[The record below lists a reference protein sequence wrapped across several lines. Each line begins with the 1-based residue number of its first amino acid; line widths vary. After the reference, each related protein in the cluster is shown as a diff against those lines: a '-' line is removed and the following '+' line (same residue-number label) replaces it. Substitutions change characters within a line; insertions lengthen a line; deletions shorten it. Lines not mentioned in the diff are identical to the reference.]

1 MNMIC
6 SVRNESQI
14 FNVDFEEFY
23 EYTRNADNISRDIL
37 RINNELQD
45 KIDDW
50 NGGSKE
56 LAEKYCIVT
65 DYCWNPV
72 DKRIEGFPNPFHLD
86 YPIQRK
92 SSKFILRLAAFPNG
106 FETDNLMS
114 IEDVLAYYNLSTIST
129 GQFVY
134 LFDGSQRERLIR
146 LDDIDSFAKNIFQP
160 AIVKL
165 ANQMNFHTIQP
176 NGMSFF
182 DVFVNNYFTL
192 EEYFEY
198 SHQSL
203 NDAIS
208 QILQLSMNSDL
219 ILNTGSQLNRDNL
232 HTLIRL
238 MQNKNGEVNEENVEL
253 IATFLS
259 HIMFDKNSKSA
270 HAYSNKELSWLNDEI
285 KKFG

>member
-1 MNMIC
+1 MIY

-23 EYTRNADNISRDIL
+23 EYTRNADNIRRDIL
-37 RINNELQD
+37 RINDELQD

-65 DYCWNPV
+65 EYCWNPV
-72 DKRIEGFPNPFHLD
+72 SKRIEGFPNPFHLD

-92 SSKFILRLAAFPNG
+92 SSKFIIRLAAFPNE

-114 IEDVLAYYNLSTIST
+114 IEDILNYYNLNTIST

-134 LFDGSQRERLIR
+134 LFDGNQRERLIK

-160 AIVKL
+160 VVVKL

-176 NGMSFF
+176 NGVSFF

-192 EEYFEY
+192 EEYFNY
-198 SHQSL
+198 SYQPL
-203 NDAIS
+203 NNAIC
-208 QILQLSMNSDL
+208 QMLQPSMNSDL
-219 ILNTGSQLNRDNL
+219 ILNTGAQLNRDNL

-238 MQNKNGEVNEENVEL
+238 MQNKNGKVSKENIAL
-253 IATFLS
+253 IATFLN
-259 HIMFDKNSKSA
+259 HVMFDKNSKSA
-270 HAYSNKELSWLNDEI
+270 YAYSNKELGWLKNEI
-285 KKFG
+285 EKFG

>member
-92 SSKFILRLAAFPNG
+92 SSKFILRLASFPNG

-114 IEDVLAYYNLSTIST
+114 IEDVLYYYNLSTIST

-134 LFDGSQRERLIR
+134 LFDGSQKERLIR

-160 AIVKL
+160 VVVKL

-176 NGMSFF
+176 NGVSFF

-198 SHQSL
+198 SHKPL
-203 NDAIS
+203 NDAICKM
-208 QILQLSMNSDL
+208 LQPAINSVL
-219 ILNTGSQLNRDNL
+219 ILNTGAQLNRDNL

-238 MQNKNGEVNEENVEL
+238 MQNKNGEISEENTGL
-253 IATFLS
+253 IATFLN
-259 HIMFDKNSKSA
+259 HVMFDKNSKSA
-270 HAYSNKELSWLNDEI
+270 YAYSGKELNWLVNEI
-285 KKFG
+285 EKYG

>member
-1 MNMIC
+1 MIC

-14 FNVDFEEFY
+14 FNIDFEEFY

-56 LAEKYCIVT
+56 LAKDYCVVT

-72 DKRIEGFPNPFHLD
+72 DKRIEGFPNSFHLD

-114 IEDVLAYYNLSTIST
+114 IEDVLYYYNLSTIST

-134 LFDGSQRERLIR
+134 LFDGSQKERLIR

-160 AIVKL
+160 VVVKL

-176 NGMSFF
+176 NGVSFF

-198 SHQSL
+198 SHKPL
-203 NDAIS
+203 NDAICKM
-208 QILQLSMNSDL
+208 LQPAINSVL
-219 ILNTGSQLNRDNL
+219 ILNTGAQLNRDNL
-232 HTLIRL
+232 HTLIHL
-238 MQNKNGEVNEENVEL
+238 MQNKNGEVSEENVEL
-253 IATFLS
+253 ITTFLS
-259 HIMFDKNSKSA
+259 HVMFDKNSKSA
-270 HAYSNKELSWLNDEI
+270 HAYSGKELSWLESEI
-285 KKFG
+285 EKCG